1 MAKDMMIEKYHG
13 EFPKGFDSHF
23 ESFDDDIYKE
33 VSKKFE
39 KYFLL

>member
-1 MAKDMMIEKYHG
+1 MAKDMMLEKYNG
-13 EFPKGFDSHF
+13 ELPKGFDSHF

-39 KYFLL
+39 KYILL